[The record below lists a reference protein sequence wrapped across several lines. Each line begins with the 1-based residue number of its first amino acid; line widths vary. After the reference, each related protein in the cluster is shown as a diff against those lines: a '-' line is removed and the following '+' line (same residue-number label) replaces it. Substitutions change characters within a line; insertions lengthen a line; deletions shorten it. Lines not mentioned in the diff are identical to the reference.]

1 MNLNNAFSRDD
12 ADIIL
17 RKLLKNKPSGSHYTL
32 ADLELTAAEL
42 GISKDELRHA
52 IEAYVSE
59 KETIELRNEV
69 LSKKRRKLY
78 DHIAAYV
85 IINGGLFFMDMLT
98 SQSGWFMYPLVGWG
112 IGLAFDVFYTLM
124 PKEEDIEKS
133 VQKLRKKRQKTIKQF
148 DAKIL
153 KDGAHISIG
162 KNISVSLSEKSIV
175 WKQGDTI
182 IEI

>member
-1 MNLNNAFSRDD
+1 MNSRNAFSRDD
-12 ADIIL
+12 ADTIL
-17 RKLLKNKPSGSHYTL
+17 RNLLNNKPNGSHYTL

-42 GISKDELRHA
+42 GISKEELRQA
-52 IEAYVSE
+52 IEVYAAE
-59 KETIELRNEV
+59 KEYNELRNEV
-69 LSKKRRKLY
+69 ITKKRRKLY
-78 DHIAAYV
+78 DHIAAYI

-112 IGLAFDVFYTLM
+112 IGLAFDIFYTFM
-124 PKEEDIEKS
+124 PKEDDIEKS
-133 VQKLRKKRQKTIKQF
+133 VQKLRKKRQKMSKPF

-153 KDGAHISIG
+153 NDGAQITIG
-162 KNISVSLSEKSIV
+162 KNISVSLSEKGIV